1 MPKSVV
7 HIAWQITCRTAI
19 FGRVFRPLG
28 VVSRRA
34 ASGWNW
40 EKTDGAVFAIESSE
54 AGWEDGG
61 RILALALSGRQAPR
75 HRRGDELVQS
85 DVDRAGV
92 DWGMMWFWLSA
103 ATMVLTATVHSILGE
118 KRLIGPILALDSDVT
133 NRPLA
138 RKVLRFAWHFTSIL
152 MIVSALVVAW
162 PGTPSR
168 LVAIIGSIWVV
179 VGLFDA
185 VYTKGQHVGWPFL
198 SGAGFLALLGVVF

>member
-1 MPKSVV
+1 MGGEPLPLPYQDANLVEIGAGTKYEQTVV
-7 HIAWQITCRTAI
+7 
-19 FGRVFRPLG
+19 
-28 VVSRRA
+28 
-34 ASGWNW
+34 N
-40 EKTDGAVFAIESSE
+40 
-54 AGWEDGG
+54 
-61 RILALALSGRQAPR
+61 
-75 HRRGDELVQS
+75 
-85 DVDRAGV
+85 RAGV

-118 KRLIGPILALDSDVT
+118 KRLIAPILALDSEVT

-162 PGTPSR
+162 PGTPSP
-168 LVAIIGSIWVV
+168 LVAVTGSIWVF

-185 VYTKGQHVGWPFL
+185 VYTRGQHVGWPFL